1 MQVLKQFSERPYQ
14 TKLSSFSRVIFCGKA
29 YRCPRKSNLKHFRIL
44 YLWHQQNINGHF
56 ERRINISLTFCA
68 VNDRLKVL
76 HIPVTRD
83 VISAFFATTGQVLQC
98 PKPNSPF
105 QDCQNINFVTIWGF
119 NIQNSENFRPIE
131 IDFGHF
137 HTVEVSDKHGN
148 VVQMR
153 SKCPNVVQVCSKYG
167 PILI

>member
-1 MQVLKQFSERPYQ
+1 MQVLKRFSERPYQ

-98 PKPNSPF
+98 PKSKQSYPKMAKFQFCHVWGGNISIFMNFSPQKLSTF
-105 QDCQNINFVTIWGF
+105 LFWPCLKCKKLNY
-119 NIQNSENFRPIE
+119 
-131 IDFGHF
+131 
-137 HTVEVSDKHGN
+137 DKN
-148 VVQMR
+148 
-153 SKCPNVVQVCSKYG
+153 
-167 PILI
+167 